1 MTNLQQCTKAFSR
14 STRVT
19 VETPFSLLKGWCW
32 LHSWCFSTAALFP
45 LDLLQSPQP
54 GGFSED
60 SLHKTTCFLLR
71 TVLKIC
77 PMGLQLEYAVQHW
90 LFMSYDTV
98 PPDLRVTG
106 KVLECSGGRG
116 PRPVEIYAEERTNLQ
131 PLPQYVL
138 FKNLIS
144 CV

>member
-1 MTNLQQCTKAFSR
+1 M
-14 STRVT
+14 
-19 VETPFSLLKGWCW
+19 
-32 LHSWCFSTAALFP
+32 
-45 LDLLQSPQP
+45 
-54 GGFSED
+54 
-60 SLHKTTCFLLR
+60 
-71 TVLKIC
+71 C
-77 PMGLQLEYAVQHW
+77 PMGLQLESAVQHR
-90 LFMSYDTV
+90 LFMSHDTV

-131 PLPQYVL
+131 RLPQYVL